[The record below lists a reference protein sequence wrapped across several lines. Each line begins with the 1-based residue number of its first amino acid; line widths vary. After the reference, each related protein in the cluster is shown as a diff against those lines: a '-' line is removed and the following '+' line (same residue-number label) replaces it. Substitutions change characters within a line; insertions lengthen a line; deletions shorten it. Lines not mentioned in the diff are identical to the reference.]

1 MKWLQVERTDG
12 IVRVRLARGKTHAL
26 DAELV
31 DELGETFAQLAR
43 DTGVRAVIL
52 SATGERFFCNG
63 LDVSSLMP
71 LDRAALGAFLDRFIG
86 LYTDMYIFPRPLVV
100 AINGHAMAGGLIL
113 ALTGDYQ
120 IVGAE
125 SCMLGLTEVRL
136 GLPVPMGAICMLSA
150 LVGAREAHRLALTG
164 EPVLPEAAYRC
175 GLIHEVT
182 SSHHLV
188 EVAETVASDLAATP
202 TPAFARTKA
211 YLRAGVVNA
220 MRAALERSR
229 EDFLDCWFLPET
241 RAALEALVNR
251 AAGAR
256 RTAGHAPA

>member
-1 MKWLQVERTDG
+1 MKWLQIERSDG
-12 IVRVRLARGKTHAL
+12 LVRVLLNRGKAHAL
-26 DAELV
+26 DSELVAELQS
-31 DELGETFAQLAR
+31 TFSTLAGQA
-43 DTGVRAVIL
+43 DVRAVIL
-52 SATGERFFCNG
+52 SATGDRFFCNG
-63 LDVSSLMP
+63 LDVPALLP
-71 LDRAALGAFLDRFIG
+71 LARAELGAFLDRFIG
-86 LYTDMYIFPRPLVV
+86 LYTEMYVFPRPLVV
-100 AINGHAMAGGLIL
+100 AINGHAMAGGLVL

-150 LVGAREAHRLALTG
+150 LVGPREAHHLALTG

-182 SSHHLV
+182 SSRHLR
-188 EVAETVASDLAATP
+188 EVADTVARDLAATP

-211 YLRAGVVNA
+211 YLRAGVVSA
-220 MRAALERSR
+220 MRASFERSR

-241 RAALEALVNR
+241 RAALEALANR
-251 AAGAR
+251 SGGRPSTTAAS
-256 RTAGHAPA
+256 T